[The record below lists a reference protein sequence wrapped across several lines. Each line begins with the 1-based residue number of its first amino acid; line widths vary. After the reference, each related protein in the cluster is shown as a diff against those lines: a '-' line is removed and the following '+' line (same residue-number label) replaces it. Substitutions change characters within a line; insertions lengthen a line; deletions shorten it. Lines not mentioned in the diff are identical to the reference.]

1 MGHDRSTGRLAAAMP
16 KTAPFPAHA
25 SANRAAIAL
34 LLIGLVARL
43 ALAVLLDPGVDEAYA
58 VAVSRQ
64 VQLSWFDHPPMTF
77 WWVAAAR
84 ALAVSHTGDPVPAF
98 VLRLP
103 FVLAFTVTS
112 WLIFDLTRRLWGAR
126 AGLWALAALTLA
138 PFFFTSAGSWI
149 VPDGPLILF
158 LAATARILVEIL
170 FFRPEGLRERR
181 LWLLAGLCLGLAG
194 LSKYHAAL
202 FAFGAF
208 AFLLATP
215 HRFHLA
221 RPAPWIAAAIALVV
235 VSPVLVWNAE
245 HDWVSFLF
253 QSSRGGAGRGVS
265 WPGLGRAVLGQML
278 YLAPWTLIATV
289 AATASRLRAERSL
302 AGPGAFLAAVALPSI
317 LIFTAL
323 PLRGGDA
330 LPHWQM
336 PGWLFLLPVLGKA
349 IAARESEAGA
359 PSRLAHGFAVASTAL
374 LALAAAAVLLL
385 RFAPAS
391 LDVAATLRIESF
403 LSESLR
409 WRGLADGLLARGL
422 LPQTP
427 PPPGTAAKD
436 RPLVVA
442 FHWIDAARISEE
454 LGDRATVAVFG
465 PDPRG
470 FAFLSDPAD
479 FVGRDVLV
487 VGRPKTYD
495 RGHTAL
501 VPFLERLDLQEPIRI
516 HHGATRLFDAEI
528 AIGRRLK
535 RPYPLPYPTR

>member
-1 MGHDRSTGRLAAAMP
+1 MTRP
-16 KTAPFPAHA
+16 PAPVPRP
-25 SANRAAIAL
+25 SATRA
-34 LLIGLVARL
+34 
-43 ALAVLLDPGVDEAYA
+43 ALAVLAVGLLARLGLAALLDPGVDEAYA
-58 VAVSRQ
+58 IAVSRQ
-64 VQLSWFDHPPMTF
+64 VQLSWFDHPPMAF

-84 ALAVSHTGDPVPAF
+84 ALATPWLGDPLPAV

-103 FVLAFTVTS
+103 FVLAFTATS
-112 WLIFDLTRRLWGAR
+112 WLLFDLTRRLWGPR
-126 AGLWALAALTLA
+126 AGLWALVAATLA
-138 PFFFTSAGSWI
+138 PFFFASAGSWV
-149 VPDGPLILF
+149 VPDGPLVLF

-170 FFRPEGLRERR
+170 FFRPEGLAERR

-221 RPAPWIAAAIALVV
+221 RPAPWLAAAVAAIV
-235 VSPVLVWNAE
+235 VSPVLIWNA
-245 HDWVSFLF
+245 DNGWVSFLF
-253 QSSRGGAGRGVS
+253 QSSRGGGGKGIS
-265 WPGLGRAVLGQML
+265 WPGLGRAVLGQMA
-278 YLAPWTLIATV
+278 YLAPWTLIAAV
-289 AATASRLRAERSL
+289 AATVSRLRAEKSL
-302 AGPGAFLAAVALPSI
+302 AGPTAFLTALALPSI
-317 LIFTAL
+317 LIFTAV

-349 IAARESEAGA
+349 IAAREAKVGA
-359 PSRLAHGFAVASTAL
+359 PSRLAHGFAVATTAL
-374 LALAAAAVLLL
+374 LAAAVGAVLFL

-391 LDVAATLRIESF
+391 LDLPAKLRIEGF

-409 WRGLADGLLARGL
+409 WRGLSETLVARGL
-422 LPQTP
+422 LPRTP
-427 PPPGTAAKD
+427 PPPGAAATD

-442 FHWIDAARISEE
+442 FHWIDAARIAEE

-470 FAFLSDPAD
+470 FAFLSNPAD

-487 VGRPKTYD
+487 VGRPRTYD
-495 RGHTAL
+495 RGHAAL
-501 VPFLERLDLQEPIRI
+501 LPYVERLDLQEPIDIR
-516 HHGATRLFDAEI
+516 HGDTRLFQAEI

-535 RPYPLPYPTR
+535 RPYPLPYPAR